1 MSCTSDSE
9 GALILTL
16 TLTLARFPRAGATT
30 TSKSATPTIRAFPA
44 RTSRAWTAI
53 ATRRRTASVSTA
65 MIRRPTTGKCSHHRN
80 SDLARRM
87 QPFHVPDLAPLNLAP
102 RPPSLSTLFR
112 YPTLAI
118 FSYRQL
124 CETSGLGQLRDDP
137 RWGQSRR
144 HGAPTRYRTTSRL
157 YSAAPCYRCTSI
169 YAPARHAQPLCT
181 PLPPHSPSP
190 TSSSGRHC
198 CRLWHYHCL
207 PAHRRRAHVFAQ
219 INTMRAFLLVGSHAA
234 QSCRPVYHHY
244 SYSPWPSPYPNPCCS
259 FIGQAPSI
267 SSAAHTALRPREP
280 SRPCRRMALP
290 RPALWPYRPWPARSP
305 CRRQWPYRCPQAKS
319 RGEPRRE
326 HADERLR
333 AVVRIH
339 DPLPTTSCSAYTML
353 ARTALSPG
361 LHPSGPHSLDPYLG
375 NPVSSTSHMFRLE
388 ATI

>member
-1 MSCTSDSE
+1 
-9 GALILTL
+9 
-16 TLTLARFPRAGATT
+16 
-30 TSKSATPTIRAFPA
+30 
-44 RTSRAWTAI
+44 
-53 ATRRRTASVSTA
+53 
-65 MIRRPTTGKCSHHRN
+65 
-80 SDLARRM
+80 M

-290 RPALWPYRPWPARSP
+290 RPALWPYRPWPARWP

-375 NPVSSTSHMFRLE
+375 NPVSSTLAHVPFRGNYLE
-388 ATI
+388 ALQTESLCRSLHSSLVLSTRPICGQLF